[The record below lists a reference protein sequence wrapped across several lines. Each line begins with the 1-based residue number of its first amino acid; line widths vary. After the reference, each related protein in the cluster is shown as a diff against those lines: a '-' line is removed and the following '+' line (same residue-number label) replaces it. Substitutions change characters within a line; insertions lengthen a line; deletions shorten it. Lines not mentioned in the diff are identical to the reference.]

1 MIRRSLAV
9 LSAILMSVMISA
21 GCASTTLTKDVS
33 AESVSSK
40 ADEKQDQEEK
50 NTDEK
55 DKDEKNTDEAKPVET
70 LSETTIYD
78 ANGISAVVN
87 GISGDEDGKYI
98 EVTVTNNSE
107 KNITWSVDNIIVNDI
122 TTACASADDIEAGK
136 TVKVKY
142 PLKEALERYGITDI
156 HIVQLISKCTDQAT
170 SETID
175 DCISEEMITNLGTEF
190 DLSLPID
197 DWDLVYE
204 SDTMQIYYT
213 GLIEEGDETDDYKT
227 RANFMLFND
236 SESNISITPQEVSFD
251 GVTED
256 GNNNSFYAQSCTY
269 GRFFLTSK
277 EDIAEK
283 SEASFKLS
291 IKDASTLVE
300 DELIEITSVDLK

>member
-1 MIRRSLAV
+1 M
-9 LSAILMSVMISA
+9 
-21 GCASTTLTKDVS
+21 
-33 AESVSSK
+33 
-40 ADEKQDQEEK
+40 
-50 NTDEK
+50 
-55 DKDEKNTDEAKPVET
+55 
-70 LSETTIYD
+70 
-78 ANGISAVVN
+78 
-87 GISGDEDGKYI
+87 
-98 EVTVTNNSE
+98 
-107 KNITWSVDNIIVNDI
+107 
-122 TTACASADDIEAGK
+122 
-136 TVKVKY
+136 
-142 PLKEALERYGITDI
+142 
-156 HIVQLISKCTDQAT
+156 QLISKCTDQAT

>member
-55 DKDEKNTDEAKPVET
+55 DKDEKNTDEAKPAET

-122 TTACASADDIEAGK
+122 TTACASADDIE
-136 TVKVKY
+136 
-142 PLKEALERYGITDI
+142 
-156 HIVQLISKCTDQAT
+156 
-170 SETID
+170 
-175 DCISEEMITNLGTEF
+175 
-190 DLSLPID
+190 
-197 DWDLVYE
+197 
-204 SDTMQIYYT
+204 
-213 GLIEEGDETDDYKT
+213 
-227 RANFMLFND
+227 
-236 SESNISITPQEVSFD
+236 
-251 GVTED
+251 
-256 GNNNSFYAQSCTY
+256 
-269 GRFFLTSK
+269 
-277 EDIAEK
+277 
-283 SEASFKLS
+283 
-291 IKDASTLVE
+291 
-300 DELIEITSVDLK
+300 